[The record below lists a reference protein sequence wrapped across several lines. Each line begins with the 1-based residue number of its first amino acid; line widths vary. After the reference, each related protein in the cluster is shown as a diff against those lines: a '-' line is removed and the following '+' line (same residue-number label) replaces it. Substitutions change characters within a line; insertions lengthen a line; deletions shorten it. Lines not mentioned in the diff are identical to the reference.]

1 MVLVVGVGLAVMAGC
16 TYEAAPPRPTFTAI
30 AGPTP
35 SMTTLATGTFETSP
49 PAAPPDGALDDL
61 GLTAPAATSKEVART
76 ELSQSHSGS
85 MSGSAAGTSRHPVH
99 LLAWVR
105 CLGVGGPTK
114 ATVLISKMSFSVLGA
129 PDQTQVLARRPV
141 SCDGSRVTLDLG
153 TALPGAAGISL
164 VEPDEGG
171 LRGYALLVR
180 S

>member
-1 MVLVVGVGLAVMAGC
+1 MVVGIGLALMAGC
-16 TYEAAPPRPTFTAI
+16 TYEAAPTRPTFTAI
-30 AGPTP
+30 AAPAP
-35 SMTTLATGTFETSP
+35 AMTTLVGGAFETSP
-49 PAAPPDGALDDL
+49 PAAPPDGAIDDV
-61 GLTAPAATSKEVART
+61 GLIAPAATSKEVART
-76 ELSQSHSGS
+76 ELSKNHSGS

-153 TALPGAAGISL
+153 TALTGAAGISL
-164 VEPDEGG
+164 VEPDGDG